1 MKIIARIELAALAS
15 LFAIGSASAVPVT
28 GEINIISFNDP
39 SFAINFATNTVSF
52 GAGNNAKVTLATG
65 SYAGLLNATAH
76 YNNFTY
82 DPLSVTDPLW
92 ATTSGGPAAQF
103 SLTGIS
109 GITENS
115 GLNLQLKGWGVIK
128 VVGFDDTPGTWNFT
142 VNKLE
147 TSFSWSSINRPVPD
161 GGSSVALLGASLL
174 VLGGARRFLK
184 K

>member
-1 MKIIARIELAALAS
+1 MKSTWHGTCVHTSAPPSISPWSTDLHPHTPMKIIARIELAALAS

-39 SFAINFATNTVSF
+39 SFAINFASNTVSF

-103 SLTGIS
+103 SLTG
-109 GITENS
+109 
-115 GLNLQLKGWGVIK
+115 
-128 VVGFDDTPGTWNFT
+128 
-142 VNKLE
+142 
-147 TSFSWSSINRPVPD
+147 
-161 GGSSVALLGASLL
+161 
-174 VLGGARRFLK
+174 
-184 K
+184 